1 MEQYNQKVQPHC
13 PFHFSVLFFYSL
25 PEIAKLVLD
34 RLHVEMMRL
43 FEGVRLDT
51 TDKMR
56 VLGPE
61 ASHQGYY
68 GDIKLSAR
76 GGRTP

>member
-1 MEQYNQKVQPHC
+1 
-13 PFHFSVLFFYSL
+13 
-25 PEIAKLVLD
+25 
-34 RLHVEMMRL
+34 MMRL

-61 ASHQGYY
+61 ASHQGCY
-68 GDIKLSAR
+68 GDFKLSAR